1 MKKSQITTEKL
12 THFIEKSI
20 NYIKNLSSEKQ
31 AEIISLLKQ
40 IQTIQNSDLSNK
52 EKKKELKIILWE
64 NQTTS
69 KKLLIGAFFGSLIG
83 LFVFGTSGIG
93 IAAFGSASSIYG
105 FLTGTLGGTFISS
118 ILQNYEN
125 KK

>member
-1 MKKSQITTEKL
+1 MKKSQITTENL
-12 THFIEKSI
+12 THFIGKSI
-20 NYIKNLSSEKQ
+20 NYIKKLSSDKQ
-31 AEIISLLKQ
+31 AEIISLLRQ
-40 IQTIQNSDLSNK
+40 IQTIQNSDLTIK
-52 EKKKELKIILWE
+52 EKKKELKVILWE

-83 LFVFGTSGIG
+83 LSIFGTSGIG
-93 IAAFGSASSIYG
+93 IAAFGSASGIYG

-118 ILQNYEN
+118 IIQNYEN

>member
-1 MKKSQITTEKL
+1 MKKSQITTENL

-20 NYIKNLSSEKQ
+20 NYIKKLSSDKQ
-31 AEIISLLKQ
+31 DEIINLLKQ
-40 IQTIQNSDLSNK
+40 VRTIQNSDLNK
-52 EKKKELKIILWE
+52 TEKKKELKKILWD

-93 IAAFGSASSIYG
+93 IAAFGSASGIYG
-105 FLTGTLGGTFISS
+105 FLTGTFGGTFISS
-118 ILQNYEN
+118 IIQNFEKN
-125 KK
+125 E